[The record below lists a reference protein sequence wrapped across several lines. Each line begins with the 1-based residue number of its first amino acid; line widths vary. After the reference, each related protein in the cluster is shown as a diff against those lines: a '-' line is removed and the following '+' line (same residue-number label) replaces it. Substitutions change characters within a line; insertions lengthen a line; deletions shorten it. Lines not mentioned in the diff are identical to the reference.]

1 MLSPTLASL
10 AIFGIAILPSLSYA
24 IDVAL
29 PPLPVLAQP
38 LTGANGHVVGKA
50 HLSKT
55 DLRHLVAGRQVSAQ
69 DLREKRAFGKVKRHQ
84 GNGPQAPVAPAPST
98 ASCASAKYDR
108 SGQCCPTQRSHDA
121 YTREGC
127 CASNEVLAN
136 FVGNN
141 YCCSATSAST
151 ILGALN
157 NIPHRRRSVAADMGR
172 DVETP
177 LPPLTY
183 ATGHRT
189 LLNAE
194 LAAKYLLG
202 GGRFE
207 HNGLEYDDTRLGGSI
222 RKAAPASTGQSWL
235 GGYIRETLG
244 NAIPLSGPLASVMVP
259 KLFADPNG
267 EFALSSSYK
276 IRTADLPFIA
286 NRIYNMDPDFDALY
300 LRSLRLDRNMVEQL
314 HKYFPA
320 EHRQRFETY
329 ANHLQVQRRSGNE
342 TSL

>member
-1 MLSPTLASL
+1 M
-10 AIFGIAILPSLSYA
+10 
-24 IDVAL
+24 V
-29 PPLPVLAQP
+29 
-38 LTGANGHVVGKA
+38 
-50 HLSKT
+50 
-55 DLRHLVAGRQVSAQ
+55 RR
-69 DLREKRAFGKVKRHQ
+69 
-84 GNGPQAPVAPAPST
+84 
-98 ASCASAKYDR
+98 
-108 SGQCCPTQRSHDA
+108 
-121 YTREGC
+121 
-127 CASNEVLAN
+127 AN

-259 KLFADPNG
+259 KVSKSCHQSASHT
-267 EFALSSSYK
+267 EHARITTALC
-276 IRTADLPFIA
+276 RPEW
-286 NRIYNMDPDFDALY
+286 RICPLELVQDSHRRP
-300 LRSLRLDRNMVEQL
+300 SLHCQ
-314 HKYFPA
+314 P
-320 EHRQRFETY
+320 
-329 ANHLQVQRRSGNE
+329 HLQHGPR
-342 TSL
+342 L